1 MACPLCD
8 KKEGNELELQGE
20 VIEIIY
26 KNDINSYCIAV
37 LKLDK
42 ESRAIAT
49 ELNDETTI
57 VGYLPFVNIGDTLKV
72 VGKVVEHQEY
82 GKQFKVD
89 TFEKSMP
96 QTTKALERYLANCGI
111 KGIGPAT
118 AKHIVEMFGED
129 TINVFKFEP
138 TKLAQVKGITKDKAI
153 EIANTFIENW
163 EVWQLVGFLD
173 KFGIGPQSAEKIY
186 KALGAN
192 AIEEI
197 NSNPYIL
204 IDLVNKVNFEQ
215 IDKMALGLGIEY
227 NNEKRIRS
235 GIKHALILMTFNG
248 HCCTR
253 YESLIDY
260 VQKLL
265 GVSENEVEDCLINMK
280 AKEDIVLEERD
291 GEEWVY
297 LYPYYRAEEEVAR
310 RLIDLDRYKN
320 VKKIDKFDKEL
331 EMFEKKSN
339 IDLSEKQKEAI
350 KAINDNNVCVITGG
364 PGTGKTTI
372 IKTIIDIFKY
382 NEMKPVL
389 CAPTGRAA
397 KKMTEATG
405 EEAKTLHRL
414 LEIGKLSDENPSMYK
429 EVSVAPIDGDIVIVD
444 EMSMVDLFLMN
455 YLCKALYKGTKLV
468 LVGDID
474 QLPSVGPGNVL
485 KDIIES
491 EEITTITL
499 NKIFRQAAR
508 SKIIVN
514 AHRVNE
520 GIGFITKQEIEDGA
534 NADEYIDGAETQEVN
549 GKSNSEKEDK
559 DTNTDRQVK
568 ASNIADRNNS
578 FLDDFFFV
586 NERNKEKILYNI
598 ITLSGERLKNYGD
611 YDFFKN
617 IQVITPTKKGELG
630 TKELNKI
637 LQQTIN
643 PSMETK
649 KERKFGDSI
658 FREGDRIMQIKNN
671 YDIYWEKKEP
681 RFEYGSGVFNGEFG
695 TICNIDEESKQVK
708 IKFDD
713 DKEVWYQFSELDQI
727 EHAYAITVHK
737 AQGSEFDVVLM
748 PISQTAPML
757 LTRNLLY
764 TGMTRARKLLII
776 IGNKNIID
784 FMINNADNKKRNT
797 GLAFKLR
804 MRN

>member
-1 MACPLCD
+1 MCPKNEKSFAMRPVPKT
-8 KKEGNELELQGE
+8 KKEGKELELQGE
-20 VIEIIY
+20 LIDIKY
-26 KNDINSYCIAV
+26 KNELNSYCIGV
-37 LKLDK
+37 LKLDEDSREK
-42 ESRAIAT
+42 YESEADGQSAQMNMQT
-49 ELNDETTI
+49 LFAELDGEITI
-57 VGYLPFVNIGDTLKV
+57 VGYLPFVNVGDTLKV
-72 VGKVVEHQEY
+72 VGKLVEHQEY
-82 GKQFKVD
+82 GKQIKVD

-118 AKHIVEMFGED
+118 AKNIITMFGDE
-129 TINVFKFEP
+129 TIDVLKFEP
-138 TKLAQVKGITKDKAI
+138 EKLSRVKGISKERAI
-153 EIANTFIENW
+153 EIANEFVEKW
-163 EVWQLVGFLD
+163 EVWQIVGFLD
-173 KFGIGPQSAEKIY
+173 KFGIGPQNAEKVY

-197 NSNPYIL
+197 ESNPYVL

-215 IDKMALGLGIEY
+215 IDRMALSLGFEY

-235 GIKHALILMTFNG
+235 GVKHALILMTFNG

-260 VQKLL
+260 VKKLL
-265 GVSENEVEDCLINMK
+265 NVSDNEVEECIINMK

-291 GEEWVY
+291 GCEWVY
-297 LYPYYRAEEEVAR
+297 LYQYYKVE
-310 RLIDLDRYKN
+310 KN
-320 VKKIDKFDKEL
+320 VAERLLDLANYDNIKKISRFNKEL
-331 EMFEKKSN
+331 ETFEKKSN

-350 KAINDNNVCVITGG
+350 EAINEHNVCVITGG

-372 IKTIIDIFKY
+372 IKTIIDIFKH

-414 LEIGKLSDENPSMYK
+414 LEIGKISEENQVLPT

-444 EMSMVDLFLMN
+444 EMSMVDIFLMN

-491 EEITTITL
+491 DAITTITL

-520 GIGFITKQEIEDGA
+520 GLSFLTKEEISS
-534 NADEYIDGAETQEVN
+534 GAENDYLEDFFYI
-549 GKSNSEKEDK
+549 SE
-559 DTNTDRQVK
+559 TDRQ
-568 ASNIADRNNS
+568 
-578 FLDDFFFV
+578 
-586 NERNKEKILYNI
+586 KILYNV
-598 ITLSGERLKNYGD
+598 ITLSGDRLKNYGD

-630 TKELNKI
+630 TKELNKV

-649 KERKFGDSI
+649 KERKFGDNI

-681 RFEYGSGVFNGEFG
+681 EFEYGSGVFNGEFG
-695 TICNIDEESKQVK
+695 TISVIDDFNKQIK
-708 IKFDD
+708 IRFDD
-713 DKEVWYQFSELDQI
+713 EKEAWYQYNELDQI

-737 AQGSEFDVVLM
+737 
-748 PISQTAPML
+748 SQ
-757 LTRNLLY
+757 
-764 TGMTRARKLLII
+764 RK
-776 IGNKNIID
+776 
-784 FMINNADNKKRNT
+784 RV
-797 GLAFKLR
+797 
-804 MRN
+804 